1 MPPAIQAP
9 LHLIYGNQAYSV
21 NKAAQGYADAVLE
34 PDAPL
39 DFAFQRFDAAE
50 MLKAG
55 SADAVG
61 DAIAEFQNAC
71 ESAPFLCERWVV
83 RLDHVEAVKISDR
96 AAHNL
101 ERALGEWVLFP
112 ILHEGEKALALEE
125 DLLAS
130 DAREGG
136 GRPQNLVAAVE
147 SRSDGPPLL
156 HFNSQAERLRLLL
169 SSGGKRVLVDARK
182 YLREKLKG
190 KFDFAGEV
198 RESLGGA
205 SSAATSPGAAS
216 PATSSPATL
225 PSRQQAPRLHRLLE
239 RLADNPPP
247 GLHLVM
253 TAAASRESDLSRPL
267 LTHIK
272 KGGTVEKHVTYDDYE
287 PVDWV
292 LREARPRKLALTH
305 PLAALLVH
313 LAGNDL
319 GKLAGEM
326 DKLALLFPDGQA
338 ILEEDLTRTVGG
350 GAVRSLFLIT
360 EKLGAKDL
368 SGVLAVLE
376 EFLGDTPGEHPMLI
390 GILARYFRQLLH
402 VHTLRALGVSEAD
415 YPSQLKLHPFIAKK
429 VVLQAWKFDRAEL
442 EAIMRTL
449 AELDLALKLHYHLT
463 GPLLREFAESAC
475 LGRFARGRATML
487 THLEALRHPAG

>member
-1 MPPAIQAP
+1 MPPANPAP
-9 LHLIYGNQAYSV
+9 LHLIYGNQPYSV
-21 NKAAQGYADAVLE
+21 DKAALGFADAVLD
-34 PDAPL
+34 PDAPR
-39 DFAFQRFDAAE
+39 DFSFQRFDAAE

-83 RLDHVEAVKISDR
+83 RLDHVEVVKISDR
-96 AAHNL
+96 AANNL

-112 ILHEGEKALALEE
+112 LLHEGEQALALEE

-130 DAREGG
+130 DVREGG
-136 GRPQNLVAAVE
+136 GRPQNLVDIVE
-147 SRSDGPPLL
+147 SRSAGPPLL
-156 HFNSQAERLRLLL
+156 HLNPHAERLRLLL
-169 SSGGKRVLVDARK
+169 SSGGKRVLVNARK
-182 YLREKLKG
+182 YVRDKLKG
-190 KFDFAGEV
+190 KFEIAGDGED
-198 RESLGGA
+198 
-205 SSAATSPGAAS
+205 S
-216 PATSSPATL
+216 PAAASSPAGAS
-225 PSRQQAPRLHRLLE
+225 PSQQQGPRLHRLLE
-239 RLADNPPP
+239 RLAGHPPP

-253 TAAASRESDLSRPL
+253 TAAVSREGDLSRPL
-267 LTHIK
+267 LTLLK
-272 KGGTVEKHVTYDDYE
+272 KAGRVEKHVTYDDYE

-319 GKLAGEM
+319 GKLISEL

-338 ILEEDLTRTVGG
+338 IREEDLTRSVGG
-350 GAVRSLFLIT
+350 GAGSSLFQIT

-376 EFLGDTPGEHPMLI
+376 EFLGGNPGEHPMLI

-402 VHTLRALGVSEAD
+402 IHALRSLGVSESD

-429 VVLQAWKFDRAEL
+429 VIPQAWKFDRAEL
-442 EAIMRTL
+442 EAMVRTL
-449 AELDLALKLHYHLT
+449 AELEFALKLHHHLT
-463 GPLLREFAESAC
+463 APLLREFAESAC
-475 LGRFARGRATML
+475 LGRFARGQTTML
-487 THLEALRHPAG
+487 AHLEALRHPAG

>member
-1 MPPAIQAP
+1 MPPAIPAP
-9 LHLIYGNQAYSV
+9 LHLIYGNQSYSV
-21 NKAAQGYADAVLE
+21 NKAARGYADAVLE

-83 RLDHVEAVKISDR
+83 RLDHVEVVKISDR

-112 ILHEGEKALALEE
+112 ILHEGGKALALEE

-130 DAREGG
+130 DTREGG
-136 GRPQNLVAAVE
+136 GRPQNLVAFVE
-147 SRSDGPPLL
+147 SRSEAPPLL
-156 HFNSQAERLRLLL
+156 HINPSAEQMRLLL
-169 SSGGKRVLVDARK
+169 SSGGKRMLVDARK
-182 YLREKLKG
+182 YLRQKLKG
-190 KFDFAGEV
+190 KFDFAGE
-198 RESLGGA
+198 A
-205 SSAATSPGAAS
+205 KKSPAGAS
-216 PATSSPATL
+216 PAAAPATAPPPAP

-247 GLHLVM
+247 GLHLVL
-253 TAAASRESDLSRPL
+253 TAAASRESDISRPL
-267 LTHIK
+267 LTHVK

-326 DKLALLFPDGQA
+326 DKLALLFPDGQE
-338 ILEEDLTRTVGG
+338 IVEEDLTRTVGG
-350 GAVRSLFLIT
+350 GAGRSLFGIT
-360 EKLGAKDL
+360 DKLGAKDL

-402 VHTLRALGVSEAD
+402 IHTLRALGVSEAD

-429 VVLQAWKFDRAEL
+429 VIRQAWRFDRAEL

-449 AELDLALKLHYHLT
+449 AELDLALKLHHHLT
-463 GPLLREFAESAC
+463 GPLLREFAESTC

-487 THLEALRHPAG
+487 THLEALRHPTG